1 MHLGMDRTQNCM
13 CSGCLSRTRGC
24 VSKCMGATSVDKSD
38 LGMQLNLGKERVIPL
53 SRLRGTRRPLIL
65 AGSRGYI
72 NKCMR
77 AADRRKTDLE
87 RRGICCK
94 LPPSPLLALHSQL
107 VYLGVPCASHFAAFL
122 EPSTERRAS
131 PLFSFIVAFSFWPT
145 RVVLKP
151 LCSLFHLT
159 SFISKCCLLILAR
172 KWGLKSRWCSCFTL
186 PRKCWICFICL
197 IPA

>member
-1 MHLGMDRTQNCM
+1 MHLGQDRTQNCM

-24 VSKCMGATSVDKSD
+24 VSKCMGASSVDKSD

-94 LPPSPLLALHSQL
+94 LPLPPLSFASPTGNWFTL
-107 VYLGVPCASHFAAFL
+107 VCLVLPNLSAFL
-122 EPSTERRAS
+122 ATSS

-145 RVVLKP
+145 CVVLMP

-159 SFISKCCLLILAR
+159 SFISKCRLLILAR
-172 KWGLKSRWCSCFTL
+172 KWGLKSRWCSCFTP
-186 PRKCWICFICL
+186 PRKCWICFVCL
-197 IPA
+197 MPA